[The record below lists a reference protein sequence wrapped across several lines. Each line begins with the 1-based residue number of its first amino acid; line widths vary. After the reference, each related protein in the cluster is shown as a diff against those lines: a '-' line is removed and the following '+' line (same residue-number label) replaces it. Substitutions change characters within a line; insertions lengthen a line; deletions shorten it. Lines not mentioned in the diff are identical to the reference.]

1 MEGLLHTHSGGYYTK
16 KLRKEQVL
24 GCGEIG
30 PLAYFWWE
38 HKMMQLL
45 WNTVWWVVKKLY
57 TELSYDPILGIY
69 TKILKAGA

>member
-1 MEGLLHTHSGGYYTK
+1 
-16 KLRKEQVL
+16 
-24 GCGEIG
+24 
-30 PLAYFWWE
+30 
-38 HKMMQLL
+38 MMQLL